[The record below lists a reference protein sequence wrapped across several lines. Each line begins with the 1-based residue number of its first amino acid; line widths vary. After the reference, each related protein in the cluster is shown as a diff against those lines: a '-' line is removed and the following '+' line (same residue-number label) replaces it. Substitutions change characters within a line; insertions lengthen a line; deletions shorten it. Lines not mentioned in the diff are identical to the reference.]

1 MQNTYEVNGKLYS
14 KEQLIALGKEK
25 YPKLYWIPRIVGI
38 ILLLVSIFVCALL
51 LIPIFVLSVTGV
63 FDDPDFPKWVF
74 AIPYGLFG
82 GIGIGG
88 VICIVASCLGRSK
101 QTYIDHALAYLS
113 KQEIRTINNEDGR
126 VERVLTQDEIET
138 LERNER
144 LLKGRVITQEEYD
157 RRKAEILNK

>member
-14 KEQLIALGKEK
+14 KEQLIALGKQQ

-38 ILLLVSIFVCALL
+38 ILLFVSLLMCALL
-51 LIPIFVLSVTGV
+51 LIPIFVLTKTGV

-88 VICIVASCLGRSK
+88 IICIVVSCLGRSK
-101 QTYIDHALAYLS
+101 QTYIDHALAYLT
-113 KQEIRTINNEDGR
+113 KQEIRTINNKDGR

-144 LLKGRVITQEEYD
+144 LLKGGVITQEEYD
-157 RRKAEILNK
+157 RRRKEILN

>member
-14 KEQLIALGKEK
+14 KEQLIALGKQQ

-38 ILLLVSIFVCALL
+38 ILLFVSLLMCALL
-51 LIPIFVLSVTGV
+51 LIPIFVLTKTGV
-63 FDDPDFPKWVF
+63 FDDPEFPKWVF

-88 VICIVASCLGRSK
+88 IICILVSCLGRSK

-113 KQEIRTINNEDGR
+113 KQEIKTINNEDGR
-126 VERVLTQDEIET
+126 VERVLTQDEIEI

-144 LLKGRVITQEEYD
+144 LLKGGVIIQEEYD
-157 RRKAEILNK
+157 RRRKDILK